1 MAGVPKRWM
10 VVNIGDVAILRQAA
24 ENFRKNSPEYGRR
37 LYGFVY
43 RLARSEDEVE
53 GAVWLQTVVDGRS
66 RSVASLLDP
75 SDYELVIEAHRTK
88 AILGLEGDL
97 VLRRRSLQLL
107 NARLTEVIQE
117 PFIEGFE
124 SESATLYV

>member
-1 MAGVPKRWM
+1 MC
-10 VVNIGDVAILRQAA
+10 IGWRGLRM
-24 ENFRKNSPEYGRR
+24 R
-37 LYGFVY
+37 LK
-43 RLARSEDEVE
+43 ARS
-53 GAVWLQTVVDGRS
+53 GCRLLWTVDQVGCQ
-66 RSVASLLDP
+66 LLDP